1 MDQWVQ
7 WLVTTVIAIITLF
20 IGRIWERHDYRLK
33 KDRVFLDEILKCV
46 PKGSDTYLF
55 LKQHDFGNAFTRE
68 PLKPLRELELLLEQP
83 SNFFLN
89 KRLDVMKQELHRS
102 IKEFD
107 EFLTE
112 KTFPHQVSLDFYEIP
127 DPNDVLVERARII
140 RNQRELSDA
149 EFHQMESEIQKDYQQ
164 TREKLNSMS
173 DEICKKYD
181 ALVSTAYR
189 IL

>member
-1 MDQWVQ
+1 MDQWIQ
-7 WLVTTVIAIITLF
+7 WLVTTVIAIIALF
-20 IGRIWERHDYRLK
+20 IGRIWERNDYRLK

-55 LKQHDFGNAFTRE
+55 LKKHDFGDAFTRE
-68 PLKPLRELELLLEQP
+68 PLKPLRELELLLDQP

-89 KRLDVMKQELHRS
+89 KKLEKMKQKLYKD

-107 EFLTE
+107 EFLAE
-112 KTFPHQVSLDFYEIP
+112 RTFPHQVSRGFYEIP
-127 DPNDVLVERARII
+127 DPDEVLVDRARII
-140 RNQRELSDA
+140 SGQRELSDEEYLQLENEA
-149 EFHQMESEIQKDYQQ
+149 RKNFQQ

-173 DEICKKYD
+173 DSICEKYD
-181 ALVSTAYR
+181 TLISTAHR